1 MIWDEFLRHFR
12 LCDEEDSGLSDEE
25 QKRKGP
31 KNRPKHTRERK
42 HQDEK
47 NFLEKFKTVSY
58 LDGDYEM
65 RFILPNEG
73 VGIDEVVETLAVPG
87 TLEKAVA
94 NGELCRIHYAVP
106 RFELE
111 SDMDLNESLQALGM
125 NLAFTWD
132 SDFSALSAPYAPITS
147 IRQVTTLKVDEDGS
161 EGAAVTVVAGETA
174 NLGEEETI
182 KEVDFTLD
190 RPFLFQITESATGTV
205 LFMGKVG
212 KPE

>member
-1 MIWDEFLRHFR
+1 M
-12 LCDEEDSGLSDEE
+12 
-25 QKRKGP
+25 RKIAGYLT
-31 KNRPKHTRERK
+31 KNRSGKDQKIAQSTHENGNIKTR
-42 HQDEK
+42 
-47 NFLEKFKTVSY
+47 KTFWRNSKQ
-58 LDGDYEM
+58 
-65 RFILPNEG
+65 
-73 VGIDEVVETLAVPG
+73 
-87 TLEKAVA
+87 KAVA

-111 SDMDLNESLQALGM
+111 SDMDLNGSLQALGM

-174 NLGEEETI
+174 NLGGEEEI
-182 KEVDFTLD
+182 KEADFTLD